1 MKGPSLLKLL
11 KMKKILLILSCY
23 ATLFVPFFFV
33 SCSEEDNAPLDIDN
47 QVEQDNSTE
56 DQINADN
63 STTDST
69 DTSGSDPAIAEEF
82 SRALMLTNW
91 ADNIIIPSLEKFVLD
106 LDSLVISGNR
116 FTTDPNQVSLTK
128 LRESWLNAY
137 LSWQSVDMF
146 DIGKAEEITL
156 RNYINVFPLD
166 ANGMTESLLSGNYDL
181 SSVNR
186 QDEQGFSALDYLL
199 FGLSGDDDKIIDFYT
214 EEVQGDLYKK
224 FLTDIIERMQYL
236 SSLVLQ
242 DWKNDFRDQFIE
254 RDGSSAT
261 ESVNSMVNDYIYYY
275 EKFLRAG
282 KIGIPAGVFSGSP
295 LSDRVEAKYSG
306 VFSKE
311 LFSAALNASQDFFN
325 GVHFDKSDTGVSLQ
339 SWIIHL
345 AETED
350 TNNLSGEI
358 NENFD
363 LVRTQLNNLS
373 ENFRI
378 QVESDNLSM
387 LQTYD
392 MIQENVVLMKV
403 DMLQLFDIKV
413 DYIDADGD

>member
-1 MKGPSLLKLL
+1 
-11 KMKKILLILSCY
+11 MKKILLTLSCF
-23 ATLFVPFFFV
+23 ATVFVSSLFI
-33 SCSEEDNAPLDIDN
+33 SCSEDDNAPLDEDSQI
-47 QVEQDNSTE
+47 EQDNSAD

-69 DTSGSDPAIAEEF
+69 DTSDSDSGVAEEF
-82 SRALMLTNW
+82 SRGIMLTNW
-91 ADNIIIPSLEKFVLD
+91 ADNIIIPSFEKFVLNI
-106 LDSLVISGNR
+106 DSLVISGNQ
-116 FTTDPNQVSLTK
+116 FTEDPNQVSLTK

-137 LSWQSVDMF
+137 LSWQRVDMF
-146 DIGKAEEITL
+146 DIGKAEEITF
-156 RNYINVFPLD
+156 RNYINVYPLD
-166 ANGMTESLLSGNYDL
+166 GNGMTESLLSGNYDL

-199 FGLSGDDDKIIDFYT
+199 FGLSEADIDIIDIYT
-214 EEVQGDLYKK
+214 DEVQGDLYKQ

-236 SSLVLQ
+236 SSIVLQ
-242 DWKNDFRDQFIE
+242 DWKSSFRDEFIE
-254 RDGSSAT
+254 RNGSSAT

-295 LSDRVEAKYSG
+295 LSDRVEAKYGG
-306 VFSKE
+306 VYSKE
-311 LFSAALNASQDFFN
+311 LFSEALNAAQDFFN
-325 GVHFDKSDTGVSLQ
+325 GVHFDKSDTGMSLQ

-345 AETED
+345 AESED
-350 TNNLSGEI
+350 TYNLNEQI

-363 LVRTQLNNLS
+363 LVRNQLENLS
-373 ENFRI
+373 ANFEA